1 MATNPGAVSVPSIIS
16 WGGWCTHSTIV
27 RLSETPSR
35 YCTIASPVLAIAYKQ
50 GTLHAAWT
58 QV

>member
-1 MATNPGAVSVPSIIS
+1 MATNPGAVSVPSIM
-16 WGGWCTHSTIV
+16 GWCTHSTIV

-50 GTLHAAWT
+50 GTLHAAWM